1 MYFIVTYKEY
11 NKNKSPDIEE
21 SDSSPERKRR
31 KIEPYSEQD
40 SESSNSDSPDSET
53 SEDSCGEDEIT
64 KGEFKPWVRNVVDNG
79 IPKEKEPEIK
89 KLKRHLTKCKKAFVE
104 ANKRRKHKIIK
115 LGKIAERTA
124 HVQKKKNIEEVKREE
139 ILKRCAKDKANEE
152 KKLGKIERRMRNIK
166 ERKQKIASKLFQLT
180 VFVAHVTH

>member
-11 NKNKSPDIEE
+11 NKDKSLETEE

-31 KIEPYSEQD
+31 KIEPYSE
-40 SESSNSDSPDSET
+40 SSNSDLSDSET
-53 SEDSCGEDEIT
+53 SEDSLGEDEIT
-64 KGEFKPWVRNVVDNG
+64 KEEFKPWVRNIVDNG

-89 KLKRHLTKCKKAFVE
+89 KLKKHLLRCKKALVE
-104 ANKRRKHKIIK
+104 TIRRRKHKIVK

-124 HVQKKKNIEEVKREE
+124 HVQKKKNIDEVKREE
-139 ILKRCAKDKANEE
+139 ILKRCAKDKTNEE
-152 KKLGKIERRMRNIK
+152 KKLRKIERRMRNIK
-166 ERKQKIASKLFQLT
+166 ERKQKIASQLFQLT